1 MSARTRPAIAGGTPT
16 RDRMLPYGRQT
27 VTDEDR
33 AAVDAVLRGDWL
45 TTGPAIPAFEA
56 ALREVTGAAHVVAMN
71 SGTAALHAAVATLD
85 LAAGDEVILPSLTFA
100 ASANAILYCGGRPV
114 FAEVHADTFCLDPAD
129 VERRISPR
137 TRAIMTV
144 HYAGSTDGM
153 PALREIAERHGL
165 PLVEDAAHSLGARDG
180 QRPAGAASEL
190 ATLSF
195 HPVKHITTAEGGA
208 VVTRSAERA
217 ARMRRFRNHGISLDV
232 QERARRNTWHYE
244 VTDLGYN
251 YRLPDVGAALGTS
264 QLQRLPEQLKR
275 RRQLASRYMDAFA
288 NIDAIT
294 CQRTTDVASHA
305 WHIFPILISRTHLR
319 ADRDAV
325 VAALRAE
332 NIGANV
338 HYDPVHLH
346 PYYQRRLSSGP
357 GDLPITEDICA
368 RLVTLPLFAA
378 MSDTD
383 QTDVINALRRIVMW
397 YAT

>member
-1 MSARTRPAIAGGTPT
+1 MSDGARPAIAGGTPI
-16 RDRMLPYGRQT
+16 RDRMLPYGRHT

-33 AAVDAVLRGDWL
+33 MAVDTVLRGDWL
-45 TTGPAIPAFEA
+45 TTGPAVPAFEE

-71 SGTAALHAAVATLD
+71 SGTAALHAAVATLE

-114 FAEVHADTFCLDPAD
+114 FAEVRSDTLCLDPAD
-129 VERRISPR
+129 VERRIGPR

-153 PALREIAERHGL
+153 PALRELAERYGL

-180 QRPAGAASEL
+180 QSPAGAASEL

-232 QERARRNTWHYE
+232 QERARRNAWHYE
-244 VTDLGYN
+244 VIDLGYN

-264 QLQRLPEQLKR
+264 QLRRLPDQLER
-275 RRQLASRYMDAFA
+275 RRQLASRYMGAFA
-288 NIDAIT
+288 DLNAIT
-294 CQRTTDVASHA
+294 CQRTSLVAAHA
-305 WHIFPILISRTHLR
+305 WHFFPILIAPTRLK
-319 ADRDAV
+319 ADRDGI

-346 PYYQRRLSSGP
+346 PYYRRQLSTGP
-357 GDLPITEDICA
+357 GNLPITEDVCA

-378 MSDTD
+378 MTDAD
-383 QTDVINALRRIVMW
+383 QTDVITALRGILEW
-397 YAT
+397 YAA